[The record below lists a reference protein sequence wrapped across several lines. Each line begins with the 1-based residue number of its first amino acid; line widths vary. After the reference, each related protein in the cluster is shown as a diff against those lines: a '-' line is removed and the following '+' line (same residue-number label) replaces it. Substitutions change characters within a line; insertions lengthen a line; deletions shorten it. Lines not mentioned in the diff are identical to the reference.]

1 MSKHAGYKKEKKN
14 FFDPE
19 FSRIVFYFYKNAVV
33 FILPGVI
40 LYVCLGWQKIL
51 PLSSYQYIQAI
62 ISTLI
67 CIYVI
72 IFRKSSKA
80 QERFLLI
87 HWIFIVAFSLPSLL
101 WYVDAKT
108 DDALISFVISAM
120 IGAILLINPLIT
132 IIYFSILVV
141 SLIVLWLSLPG
152 IELLNAF
159 YIFFCGVIIA
169 TFSAWRHRLSTA
181 NKLAEESYRNL
192 FSDLTEQVYILDQ
205 NLQVLEINEAAEQ
218 FIGEIKNLP
227 QKKIYEIFASD
238 KSIFEDLIAH
248 NNQSKSGSKKRI
260 VLYAHSK
267 KNSGT
272 DPIELNLRASAY
284 FEKQVY
290 ILTARSIKGQKEF
303 EQKII
308 ESRENISKVLDNI
321 NSFVF
326 NVVVRPGGDS
336 QVLYVSAKVNEVFG
350 ISQEEYITLTKS
362 GRLNEIMYHKDRDE
376 VAMMYQE
383 VITTCSENRIKFR
396 IVKNGKLHWIE
407 EKIFPKKLKN
417 DNTIHLFGIVTDV
430 TEQIE
435 SLDKAHRTGELYRK
449 IFERNMAGVYKTH
462 VDGTIIEVNPAF
474 ARIVGYESPGELK
487 KLNVKDL
494 YYYQKSRPDYIEQ
507 LRKEG
512 SLNNYITVLRRRD
525 GKKIFVNNNVSIS
538 PDEDG
543 NLNII
548 EGTLIDVTETTE
560 TAAALRQSELKYR
573 LVFDEASAGIIL
585 VTKIG
590 DEFRLIDFN
599 PASKSL
605 FAATDEQLAGVEVN
619 LLTNAFP
626 ALNDFLQSASETN
639 NKIET
644 ELPFKRFD
652 GKQFLAELTL
662 IGISLEHQHVVQL
675 FIKDISERRKNEEA
689 LKNSQESF
697 KSIVDNSPNAILVF
711 TKNKLVY
718 TNEAGRTLYHTMLND
733 KSENLADI
741 FSIEQK
747 YVLLDMLNE
756 NKTQDDAFTEMI
768 FNKNG
773 ETRKYSVNVVKITY
787 QTEKSD
793 LIMLHDITLQSEYNM
808 QKMRAELAEESN
820 VQLQQE
826 IESHKKTQTEL
837 LAKTYWLNAL
847 FESSYNLY
855 ILSIDENFRL
865 TSYNENFR
873 KSIEKWF
880 TKQVKPGDN
889 FLDIFMPQS
898 DAREIIET
906 KLNKALQGETLE
918 MISHF
923 NDQQGKEIWVESF
936 LNPVKLGDR
945 KTREISFI
953 SHEITDKI
961 IGQRRIRISE
971 ANNRAIL
978 QALPD
983 ILLKVNG
990 MGVFT
995 DYKINPAYQ
1004 KDEFIVYLEKNNPV
1018 GKNIMEVFNNL
1029 EVAENMVLMATKAM
1043 YSGDLI
1049 ADNMNISSIG
1059 GNAEL
1064 YYEFRFSKL
1073 NDDEVIV
1080 LARNITDTIEYEAK
1094 LEESVRE
1101 KEILLKEVHHRV
1113 KNNLQVINSIL
1124 NLQSS
1129 YVQDER
1135 TLEIINESQNRIRS
1149 MSYIHESLY
1158 QTKDFSSINFSDY
1171 IKNLVQNLVHS
1182 YQLFTDKISLEFELE
1197 QVKLALDQAIPCGLI
1212 LNELVSNSLKY
1223 AYPAS
1228 QKGKIIIGVKENEG
1242 KLQLSVEDFG
1252 VGLPEKF
1259 DIENSDSL
1267 GLSLVFTLVDQLDGQ
1282 LSLKTHGGT
1291 KFYITFE
1298 MQEV

>member
-1 MSKHAGYKKEKKN
+1 MG
-14 FFDPE
+14 
-19 FSRIVFYFYKNAVV
+19 
-33 FILPGVI
+33 
-40 LYVCLGWQKIL
+40 LGSQKIL

-62 ISTLI
+62 ISILI
-67 CIYVI
+67 CTYVI
-72 IFRKSSKA
+72 IFRKSRRA

-108 DDALISFVISAM
+108 DDALISFIISAM
-120 IGAILLINPLIT
+120 IGAILLINPIVT
-132 IIYFSILVV
+132 IIYFSTLVA

-159 YIFFCGVIIA
+159 YVFFIGVIIT
-169 TFSAWRHRLSTA
+169 TFSSWRHRLSTA

-192 FSDLTEQVYILDQ
+192 FSDLTEQVYVLDQ
-205 NLQVLEINEAAEQ
+205 NLQVLEINEAAAQ
-218 FIGEIKNLP
+218 FIGEIKNIE
-227 QKKIYEIFASD
+227 QKKIHEIFAAD
-238 KSIFEDLIAH
+238 KSIFDDLIAH
-248 NNQSKSGSKKRI
+248 SNQPKGTTRKRI
-260 VLYAHSK
+260 VLYV
-267 KNSGT
+267 NSQKDGGIE
-272 DPIELNLRASAY
+272 PLELNLRASAY

-290 ILTARSIKGQKEF
+290 ILTARSIRGQKEF

-326 NVVVRPGGDS
+326 NVAVLPDGDS

-350 ISQEEYITLTKS
+350 ISQEDYITLTKS
-362 GRLNEIMYHKDRDE
+362 GRINEIIYHKDREE
-376 VAMMYQE
+376 VSMRYQD
-383 VITTCSENRIKFR
+383 VITTCSDNRIKYR
-396 IVKNGKLHWIE
+396 IIKNGKTRWVE
-407 EKIFPKKLKN
+407 EKIFPKNFKN
-417 DNTIHLFGIVTDV
+417 DNSIHLFGIVTDV

-435 SLDKAHRTGELYRK
+435 SLDKVQRTGELYKK

-462 VDGTIIEVNPAF
+462 VDGTILEVNPAF
-474 ARIVGYESPGELK
+474 ARIMGYNSPEELK
-487 KLNVKDL
+487 KLNVKDI
-494 YYYQKSRPDYIEQ
+494 YYNQEGRPDYIEK

-512 SLNNYITVLRRRD
+512 SLNNFITVLRRRD
-525 GKKIFVNNNVSIS
+525 GKKIYVNNNVSIS

-543 NLNII
+543 NMNII

-573 LVFDEASAGIIL
+573 LVFDEANAGIIL
-585 VTKIG
+585 VTKIS
-590 DEFRLIDFN
+590 DEYRLIDFN
-599 PASKSL
+599 PASKNL
-605 FAATDEQLAGVEVN
+605 FKASDEQLAGTELK
-619 LLTNAFP
+619 LLTDNYQT
-626 ALNDFLQSASETN
+626 LHEFLISASESN

-644 ELPFKRFD
+644 ELAFKRFD

-675 FIKDISERRKNEEA
+675 FIKDISERRRSEEA

-718 TNEAGRTLYHTMLND
+718 TNEAGRVFYHTMLND
-733 KSENLADI
+733 QSEKLQEI
-741 FSIEQK
+741 FSSEQK

-756 NKTQDDAFTEMI
+756 NNTQDDAFTEMI

-773 ETRKYSVNVVKITY
+773 ETRKYSVNVVKTTY

-820 VQLQQE
+820 LQLQQE
-826 IESHKKTQTEL
+826 IESHKKTQAEL

-855 ILSIDENFRL
+855 ILSIDEKFRL
-865 TSYNENFR
+865 TSFNENFR

-880 TKQVKPGDN
+880 SKQVKPGDS
-889 FLDIFMPQS
+889 FLDIFMPVP
-898 DAREIIET
+898 DAREIIES
-906 KLNKALQGETLE
+906 KLNRALQGETLE

-936 LNPVKLGDR
+936 LNPVKIGTR

-983 ILLKVNG
+983 ILFKVNG
-990 MGVFT
+990 MGIFT
-995 DYKINPAYQ
+995 DYKINSAYQ
-1004 KDEFIVYLEKNNPV
+1004 KDEFIAYLEINNPV

-1049 ADNMNISSIG
+1049 ADNMNISGIG

-1182 YQLFTDKISLEFELE
+1182 YQLFTDKISLEFDLQ

-1252 VGLPEKF
+1252 VGLPENF